1 MKASML
7 MRVAGVALVAGSTAV
22 TSPLVAQATCNVND
36 GSPFQLGGA
45 KQYVIKAAGSRNA
58 DEIPKHLA
66 NAIRLL
72 TDSPEKIKNEPGR
85 QWLLLRT
92 FAQFRS
98 QNEGKFML
106 NRGVMGYTTNPQGK
120 QNLLLAVDTAAS
132 ALEKVAPQCAEAVK
146 GYRQQFYGD
155 VYNKAVSSL
164 QANQDDTAA
173 TYANLALMV
182 SPTDPR
188 PWNVLSSV
196 YGKQNKIDSSMI
208 AMERIIAIA
217 GNDTLYKRIKQQSR
231 YNLAVINLTKADV
244 ATGAEKEAEIAK
256 AKTLLQDYL
265 KDSPG
270 EANATQA
277 LARAL
282 RLSGDTTAVANMFGD
297 MLETPDKFT
306 ADQLFEAGSN
316 AAGSGRDAD
325 AVKLFEAGFTKNP
338 NHRNALYNYAN
349 AAFGIKDVAKMGPA
363 VQRLMTIDPNFERGW
378 RLVAGYWQLKSRAE
392 TDAAKKKLY
401 QDSTL
406 FYLDK
411 QSKLNPKVD
420 IVASGPV
427 RTGYQVQGSVSN
439 GGTATG
445 TWTIKFEILDATGA
459 VVATRDVAAGPVE
472 ADSSVTF
479 SVTVEAP
486 KGVAFRYSPIK

>member
-7 MRVAGVALVAGSTAV
+7 MRVAGVALVAGGSTMA
-22 TSPLVAQATCNVND
+22 SPLAAQATCSVND

-45 KQYVIKAAGSRNA
+45 KQYVIKAASSRNN
-58 DEIPKHLA
+58 DEVPKHLA

-92 FAQFRS
+92 FAQFRT
-98 QNEGKFML
+98 QNEGKFEL
-106 NRGVMGYTTNPQGK
+106 SRGEMGYTTNPQGK
-120 QNLLLAVDTAAS
+120 QSLLLAVDTAAS
-132 ALEKVAPQCAEAVK
+132 ALEKIAPQCVDAVK

-173 TYANLALMV
+173 AYANLALTV
-182 SPTDPR
+182 APTDPR

-196 YGKQNKIDSSMI
+196 YGKQNKIDSSII

-217 GNDTLYKRIKQQSR
+217 GSDTLYKRIKQQSR
-231 YNLAVINLTKADV
+231 YNLAVISLTKAD
-244 ATGAEKEAEIAK
+244 A
-256 AKTLLQDYL
+256 
-265 KDSPG
+265 
-270 EANATQA
+270 
-277 LARAL
+277 AL
-282 RLSGDTTAVANMFGD
+282 RLSGDTTAAANMFGD
-297 MLETPDKFT
+297 MLGTPDKFT

-316 AAGSGRDAD
+316 AAASGRDAD
-325 AVKLFEAGFTKNP
+325 AVKLFEAGFAKNP

-363 VQRLMTIDPNFERGW
+363 VQRLMSIDPNFERGW
-378 RLVAGYWQLKSRAE
+378 RLVAGYWQLKARAE
-392 TDAAKKKLY
+392 TDAAKRKVF

-411 QSKLNPKVD
+411 QSKLNPRVD
-420 IVASGPV
+420 IVATGQV
-427 RTGYQVQGSVSN
+427 RGGYQIQGTVNN
-439 GGTATG
+439 GGTAAG
-445 TWTIKFEILDATGA
+445 NWTIKFEILDATGA
-459 VVATRDVAAGPVE
+459 VVATRDVAVGPVE
-472 ADSSVTF
+472 AGSSTTF
-479 SVTVEAP
+479 SVTVDAP
-486 KGVAFRYSPIK
+486 KGAAFRYAPIK